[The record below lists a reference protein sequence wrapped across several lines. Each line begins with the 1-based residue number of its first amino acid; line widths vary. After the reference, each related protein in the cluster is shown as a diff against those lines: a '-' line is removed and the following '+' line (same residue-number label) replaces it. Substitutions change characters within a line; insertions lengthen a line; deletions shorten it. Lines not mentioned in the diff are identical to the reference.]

1 MVTLVS
7 VGLCSTTLQVAV
19 GLSLTIQKSASAG
32 VEKMVTA
39 AAAMRSF
46 CVMIVSSKGINSARK
61 HLFES
66 LFPAPK
72 LFPQRRSEY
81 EMFNCGHWNSGEQPE
96 LGKSVVA
103 ASPTFRMEA
112 TMPVLLIPVLW
123 VAGSAVVLGGGYY
136 IVAHIVQ

>member
-7 VGLCSTTLQVAV
+7 VGLCSTTLQLAV

-32 VEKMVTA
+32 VAKMVTA

-46 CVMIVSSKGINSARK
+46 CFMIVSFKGFNSARK

-72 LFPQRRSEY
+72 LIPQRRSD
-81 EMFNCGHWNSGEQPE
+81 MKCSTADIGTVVSNQNSGKA
-96 LGKSVVA
+96 L
-103 ASPTFRMEA
+103 
-112 TMPVLLIPVLW
+112 
-123 VAGSAVVLGGGYY
+123 
-136 IVAHIVQ
+136 